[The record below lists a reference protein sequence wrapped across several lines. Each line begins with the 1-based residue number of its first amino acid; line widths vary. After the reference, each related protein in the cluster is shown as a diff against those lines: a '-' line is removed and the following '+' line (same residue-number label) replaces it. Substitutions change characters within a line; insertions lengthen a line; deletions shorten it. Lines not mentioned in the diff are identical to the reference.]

1 MEELKDL
8 LNEVEANLEA
18 GTVSKE
24 EAAELMKDLQS
35 AIDIYEDS
43 EDVVFKGQALKTLA
57 LLSKLA

>member
-18 GTVSKE
+18 GTVSKQ

>member
-1 MEELKDL
+1 MEQLKDL
-8 LNEVEANLEA
+8 LSEVEANLEA

-35 AIDIYEDS
+35 AIDIYKDS
-43 EDVVFKGQALKTLA
+43 EDLVFRGQALKTLA